1 MLHISTLAD
10 TLSITWGTLAS
21 SSFEH
26 ASAAPTYCTTSLG
39 LVLEYA
45 LVTWPRTSPLLYLAR
60 RNIATRPYISVLSAQ
75 RYTPAIMPAKG
86 PHPPLDLKK

>member
-26 ASAAPTYCTTSLG
+26 ASAAPTYCTTSLS

-45 LVTWPRTSPLLYLAR
+45 LVTWKRTSPLLYLAR
-60 RNIATRPYISVLSAQ
+60 RNIATRPYISFYLLKD
-75 RYTPAIMPAKG
+75 TPAIMPAKG